1 MLPREENDMLTLV
14 CPDKPMGKLMRCYWI
29 PALLASEI
37 PEPDC
42 PPVRVRILSEDL
54 VAFRDTQGRVGLL
67 EEHCA
72 HRGTSLFFGRNE
84 ECGLRC
90 IYHGWK
96 YDLDGKVLDTPAEP
110 ADSTLKNKVRQNA
123 YPCKEAGGIV
133 WTYMGPQDKQPL
145 LPNYEW
151 MTMAPENL
159 YVSKSIQ
166 DCSWLQG
173 LEGECDSSHLSF
185 LHKSFTGDRPR
196 GGGDGELYAADS
208 APQLEGIEMDYG
220 IRMLS
225 CRKIGP
231 DSVYLRVSNIV
242 MPCHGFIPTGGIKGN
257 PEGYTIHSHVPID
270 DTHSMRY
277 NIHFRRNRPIEPDER
292 QHDDDIGPDFIKIRN
307 LQNNYLQDREKQKRE
322 NFTGMG
328 PIFLNHDA
336 CATETMGPIFDRS
349 QEHLGVSDM
358 TVIFMRKFLLNA
370 ARTVA
375 AGKEPPHIIRTTAQT
390 DVRHVACIAT
400 KIPASRD
407 PKTYV
412 VEQLKKDKYW
422 EAEN

>member
-14 CPDKPMGKLMRCYWI
+14 SADQPMGKLMRCYWI

-42 PPVRVRILSEDL
+42 APVRVRLLGEDL
-54 VAFRDTQGRVGLL
+54 VAFRDTQGRIGLL

-96 YDLDGKVLDTPAEP
+96 YDIDGKVLDTPAEP
-110 ADSTLKNKVRQNA
+110 TGSTLKDKVRQTA
-123 YPCKEAGGIV
+123 YPCKEAGGMI
-133 WTYMGPQDKQPL
+133 WTYMGPKDKQPL

-159 YVSKSIQ
+159 YVTRSIQ

-185 LHKSFTGDRPR
+185 LHRNFTGDRPR
-196 GGGDGELYAADS
+196 GGGDGALYAADT
-208 APQLEGIEMDYG
+208 APSLEGIEMDYG
-220 IRMLS
+220 VRMLS
-225 CRKIGP
+225 CRRIGP
-231 DSVYLRVSNIV
+231 DSIYLRVSNIV

-257 PEGYTIHSHVPID
+257 PDGYTIHSHVPVD
-270 DTHSMRY
+270 DTHSIRF
-277 NIHFRRNRPIEPDER
+277 NIHFRRNRPIELEER
-292 QHDDDIGPDFIKIRN
+292 QHDDEIGPDFLKIRN
-307 LQNNYLQDREKQKRE
+307 LQNNYLIDRERQKRE

-328 PIFLNHDA
+328 PIFLVHDA
-336 CATETMGPIFDRS
+336 CATETMGPIYDRS

-358 TVIFMRKFLLNA
+358 TVIAVRKFLLNA
-370 ARTVA
+370 ARAVA
-375 AGKEPPHIIRTTAQT
+375 AGKEPPHVIRTAEQT

-400 KIPASRD
+400 TIPVSQD

-412 VEQLKKDKYW
+412 VE
-422 EAEN
+422 